1 MDLNNTKILEKAAE
15 LLSEL
20 SFNEEELQKIYFFL
34 VKMLENEPPLS
45 DQTVPILDEIKGDN
59 KSEFDFK
66 GLIELIN
73 DPSKI
78 DAFQK
83 FFSLILNNK
92 QLLDQI
98 QNLAI
103 EKIRDNI
110 LKSTQ

>member
-1 MDLNNTKILEKAAE
+1 MEKAAE

-20 SFNEEELQKIYFFL
+20 NFNEEELQKIYSFL
-34 VKMLENEPPLS
+34 AKMLEKESPLS
-45 DQTVPILDEIKGDN
+45 NQTVSILDVIKGN
-59 KSEFDFK
+59 TKSEVDFK
-66 GLIELIN
+66 KLIEILN
-73 DPSKI
+73 DPAKI
-78 DAFQK
+78 DTFQN

-103 EKIRDNI
+103 EKIRDNL

>member
-1 MDLNNTKILEKAAE
+1 MEIKNSKILEKAAE

-20 SFNEEELQKIYFFL
+20 SFNEEELQKIYSFIG
-34 VKMLENEPPLS
+34 KMLENEPPLS
-45 DQTVPILDEIKGDN
+45 IHSVPILGEIKADN
-59 KSEFDFK
+59 KFEFEFK
-66 GLIELIN
+66 KLIELLN

-78 DAFQK
+78 NAFQN

-103 EKIRDNI
+103 EKLRDNI

>member
-1 MDLNNTKILEKAAE
+1 MDLNNSKILEKAAE

-20 SFNEEELQKIYFFL
+20 SFNEEELHKIYSYL
-34 VKMLENEPPLS
+34 AKMLEKGSTLS
-45 DQTVPILDEIKGDN
+45 NQTVPILYEIKGDTQ
-59 KSEFDFK
+59 SDVVFK
-66 GLIELIN
+66 KLIEILN
-73 DPSKI
+73 DPSKN

-98 QNLAI
+98 QILAI

-110 LKSTQ
+110 LKSNQ

>member
-1 MDLNNTKILEKAAE
+1 MDFNNSKILEKAAE

-20 SFNEEELQKIYFFL
+20 SFNEEELQKIYSFL
-34 VKMLENEPPLS
+34 AKMLEKESPLS
-45 DQTVPILDEIKGDN
+45 DQTVPILGEIIGDN

-66 GLIELIN
+66 KIIELLN

-78 DAFQK
+78 AAFQNL
-83 FFSLILNNK
+83 FSLILNNK

-110 LKSTQ
+110 LNSIA